1 MPLPLSVI
9 FFFLPDN
16 HFCIPQNSQSKLSI
30 METNKL
36 IARLWLDFINKH
48 DIEGLCAITADT
60 WKMHG
65 GLPGLP
71 EGPAG
76 VRKLFASFGP
86 VEQQWKA
93 EDIIAEGDKVVIR
106 ATNHCWQESFLGL
119 QSHGIRQVFS
129 AMFIHHI
136 VDGRIQETWRNADDL
151 GRVLQLGA
159 RIIPATEE
167 SRQPLVSVS
176 DVI

>member
-1 MPLPLSVI
+1 MT
-9 FFFLPDN
+9 
-16 HFCIPQNSQSKLSI
+16 

-36 IARLWLDFINKH
+36 IARLWMDFINKH

-60 WKMHG
+60 WQMHG

-71 EGPAG
+71 EGPEG

-86 VEQQWKA
+86 VKQQWKI

-106 ATNHCWQESFLGL
+106 AVNHCWQESFLGVF
-119 QSHGIRQVFS
+119 SHGRKQVFS
-129 AMFIHHI
+129 AMFIHRI
-136 VDGRIQETWRNADDL
+136 INGRIQETWRNADDL

-159 RIIPATEE
+159 QIIPSLHEPQL
-167 SRQPLVSVS
+167 S
-176 DVI
+176 